1 MTDLG
6 QPLLGQL
13 VSVPCVSYLPSGL
26 EGELRLVLLMLVV
39 EAQDKKLQS
48 ASSFP
53 ASPVSLPLKFYWPE
67 QYTWMSSKPSGETGP
82 ALPLVGMSCQATL
95 PRARYRKKRRI
106 GAIASVYQGLYAKIL
121 CRFWKDDLKLSPIS
135 CYDPYPQDLKNL
147 QYTLTLE
154 FQDHV
159 FNILMSLKPG
169 IGPRTL
175 QVLNKYLLNEWM
187 SEWMN
192 GWINAFCF
200 LALC

>member
-67 QYTWMSSKPSGETGP
+67 QYT
-82 ALPLVGMSCQATL
+82 
-95 PRARYRKKRRI
+95 
-106 GAIASVYQGLYAKIL
+106 
-121 CRFWKDDLKLSPIS
+121 
-135 CYDPYPQDLKNL
+135 
-147 QYTLTLE
+147 
-154 FQDHV
+154 
-159 FNILMSLKPG
+159 
-169 IGPRTL
+169 
-175 QVLNKYLLNEWM
+175 
-187 SEWMN
+187 
-192 GWINAFCF
+192 
-200 LALC
+200 